1 MAEFSL
7 HLSDEQKQIQDW
19 VHQFAVDVIRPAAH
33 EWDEREE
40 FPYPVVQEAAKV
52 GLYSLDFMMNGM
64 GDPSGLTLPVAI
76 EEMFWGDAGIGMAIM
91 GSGLARLCCQKPNH
105 PVQTLRGN
113 RHHHGELSHTA
124 PLRKA
129 RRA

>member
-91 GSGLARLCCQKPNH
+91 GSGLAAAGIAANGTPET
-105 PVQTLRGN
+105 PV
-113 RHHHGELSHTA
+113 
-124 PLRKA
+124 
-129 RRA
+129 